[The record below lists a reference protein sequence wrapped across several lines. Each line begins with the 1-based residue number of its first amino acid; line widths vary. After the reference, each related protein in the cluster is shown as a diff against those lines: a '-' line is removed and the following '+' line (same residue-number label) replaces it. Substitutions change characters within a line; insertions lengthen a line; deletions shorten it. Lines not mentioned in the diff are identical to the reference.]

1 MIRKDKWSR
10 LGWGLIQPEKWN
22 DVRVRDAAE
31 SGSFSFEVF
40 EFFSILRDRFWQE
53 SQSQWFITARI
64 GCAVKLPKRC
74 ECDVFFDLILVQ
86 EGLA

>member
-1 MIRKDKWSR
+1 M
-10 LGWGLIQPEKWN
+10 IQPEKWN

-53 SQSQWFITARI
+53 CQSQRFVAARI
-64 GCAVKLPKRC
+64 GCAVKLPKRY
-74 ECDVFFDLILVQ
+74 ECDVFFNLILVQ
-86 EGLA
+86 EGLS